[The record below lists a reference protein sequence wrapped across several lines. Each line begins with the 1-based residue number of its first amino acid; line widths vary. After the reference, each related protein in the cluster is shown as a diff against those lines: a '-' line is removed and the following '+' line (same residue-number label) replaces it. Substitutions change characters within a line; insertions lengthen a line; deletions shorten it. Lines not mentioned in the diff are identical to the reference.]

1 MICHN
6 MEYYNHTN
14 RQLGKGQKLWKGT
27 VTLERDRTGL
37 ASQLTPDPRSNI
49 QGPVVQKPISLTL
62 G

>member
-1 MICHN
+1 